1 MGRRETRDATVKFL
15 YSDHFTGDNDTTL
28 EARIDTFLE
37 NYDGCAAGKI
47 DKDYVYAIASGS
59 IAHGEEIDKLIEK
72 HAANWT
78 PERMAKL
85 DIAILRVAIYEL
97 LYRED
102 IPANVAI
109 NEAVELAKT
118 YSHEDAGTFVNGIL
132 GSIYRER
139 Q

>member
-15 YSDHFTGDNDTTL
+15 YSDNFTGDSTAEL
-28 EARIDTFLE
+28 EERLDLFLR
-37 NYDGCAAGKI
+37 NYDGCAPGKI
-47 DKDYVYAIASGS
+47 DRAYVNDITAGVA
-59 IAHGEEIDKLIEK
+59 AHREEIDQLIEQY
-72 HAANWT
+72 AANWT

-85 DIAILRVAIYEL
+85 DIAILRVAIYEI
-97 LYRED
+97 LYRDD

-132 GSIYRER
+132 GSIYRNS

>member
-15 YSDHFTGDNDTTL
+15 YSDNFTGDDDITL
-28 EARIDTFLE
+28 ADRIDLFLS
-37 NYDGCAAGKI
+37 NYDGCSAGKI
-47 DKDYVYAIASGS
+47 DRSYLYEVASGS
-59 IAHGEEIDKLIEK
+59 TEHREEIDRLIEA

-85 DIAILRVAIYEL
+85 DMAILRVAIYEL